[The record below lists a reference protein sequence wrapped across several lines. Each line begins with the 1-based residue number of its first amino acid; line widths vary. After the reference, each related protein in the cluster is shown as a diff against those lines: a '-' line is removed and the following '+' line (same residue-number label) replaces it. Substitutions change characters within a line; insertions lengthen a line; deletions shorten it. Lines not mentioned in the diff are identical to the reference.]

1 MERRGDV
8 GEEGGHVMGK
18 GCWGLETGWG
28 VSMFIVAPALP
39 VEWWREA
46 KTKLDQVYPWEI
58 TRKLS
63 AKNRSSLLTLN
74 VESETNKDDDNN
86 NNNNNENNNS
96 SRMATCI
103 AATDRESTRGLVLRS
118 ENQSFSRAC
127 RKIWCS
133 WEFGRLLK
141 RLERGGCCTPR
152 ELRSFFF
159 CKRARKE
166 KKGRRGV
173 GNSADSP
180 TTKRTFRVNYE
191 TLRDYTLL
199 SLGRHNGLQRERE
212 RRETRSAHTDT
223 FLETEK
229 RHHWQVSPVRPTGY
243 ILTLYINTNCE
254 TLHGNNHTHTHR
266 YSPPP
271 ESGFVDA
278 GLQ

>member
-1 MERRGDV
+1 
-8 GEEGGHVMGK
+8 MGK

-141 RLERGGCCTPR
+141 RLERGGYCTPR
-152 ELRSFFF
+152 ELRSFFLQKSAERK
-159 CKRARKE
+159 KR
-166 KKGRRGV
+166 RRG
-173 GNSADSP
+173 
-180 TTKRTFRVNYE
+180 E
-191 TLRDYTLL
+191 
-199 SLGRHNGLQRERE
+199 
-212 RRETRSAHTDT
+212 
-223 FLETEK
+223 
-229 RHHWQVSPVRPTGY
+229 
-243 ILTLYINTNCE
+243 
-254 TLHGNNHTHTHR
+254 
-266 YSPPP
+266 
-271 ESGFVDA
+271 ESGTAQTARHQNVH
-278 GLQ
+278 LE

>member
-1 MERRGDV
+1 MGRRGDV
-8 GEEGGHVMGK
+8 GEEGAYHGK
-18 GCWGLETGWG
+18 GMLGTRDWGG
-28 VSMFIVAPALP
+28 VSMFIVTPALP

-46 KTKLDQVYPWEI
+46 KTKLDQVHPWEI

-63 AKNRSSLLTLN
+63 AKNRSSLLN

-86 NNNNNENNNS
+86 NNNNENNNNS

-152 ELRSFFF
+152 ELRSFFSAKERRKKK
-159 CKRARKE
+159 KR
-166 KKGRRGV
+166 RRGV

-199 SLGRHNGLQRERE
+199 SLGRHNGLRRERE

-243 ILTLYINTNCE
+243 ILNLYINTNCE